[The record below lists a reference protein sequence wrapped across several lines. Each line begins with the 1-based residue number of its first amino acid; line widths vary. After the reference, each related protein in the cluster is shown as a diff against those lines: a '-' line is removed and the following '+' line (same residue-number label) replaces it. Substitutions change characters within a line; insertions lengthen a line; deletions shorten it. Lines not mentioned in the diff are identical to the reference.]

1 MSFLVRNL
9 AFCGAL
15 LVLSACSPAPP
26 EQSVAEAPVKTWR
39 PFAAD
44 SPWNTPIPA
53 NAAID
58 AKSKA
63 LIGDFAGNGSLYINI
78 AEWSVPVYYID
89 MDQTPKHEVLDLYPG
104 QYGRGFE
111 LPREIPIPDGA
122 QSARPEGGLGYI
134 AIVDKARNL
143 EWDMRQAHQR
153 DDGRWF
159 TGFGAIT
166 NLRGSGVSPPWNDVE
181 QPNLA
186 ASALASGF
194 PLTAGLIRVEEINS
208 GRIPHALMFAYPG
221 ARTDGFIFPAST
233 TLPLAGIADEREQTG
248 MPLGARIQLDPKF
261 DIDGSGLSREGKII
275 ARALQEYGA
284 YLGDSAGGN
293 VLFAESAPTQLEAW
307 DGTLESDELQAVF
320 TPEMMAKHF
329 RLIEMGDVLPGPP
342 AN

>member
-1 MSFLVRNL
+1 MSFLIRNL

-15 LVLSACSPAPP
+15 LVLAACSPSPSEQAGEEPP
-26 EQSVAEAPVKTWR
+26 LKTWR
-39 PFAAD
+39 PFAAE

-53 NAAID
+53 KPDID
-58 AKSKA
+58 AQSKA
-63 LIGDFAGNGSLYINI
+63 LISDFASNGSLYINI

-89 MDQTPKHEVLDLYPG
+89 MDETPKHEVLDIYPG

-111 LPREIPIPDGA
+111 PPREIPIPDGA
-122 QSARPEGGLGYI
+122 QSAEPKGGLGYI

-186 ASALASGF
+186 ASALESGF

-221 ARTDGFIFPAST
+221 ARTDGFISPASMAM
-233 TLPLAGIADEREQTG
+233 PVAESADIAPQAG
-248 MPLGARIQLDPKF
+248 MPLGARIQLDPAF
-261 DIDGSGLSREGKII
+261 NVEGSDLSREGKII

-284 YLGDSAGGN
+284 YLGESAGGN

-307 DGTLESDELQAVF
+307 DGTLVSGELQAVF

-329 RLIEMGDVLPGPP
+329 RLIEMGDVLPGPS
-342 AN
+342 AD

>member
-1 MSFLVRNL
+1 MSFLIRNFAFYAVLL
-9 AFCGAL
+9 ALA
-15 LVLSACSPAPP
+15 ACSQSPSERAVDDAPL
-26 EQSVAEAPVKTWR
+26 KTWR

-53 NAAID
+53 NPEID
-58 AKSKA
+58 AQSRA
-63 LIGDFAGNGSLYINI
+63 LISDFAGNGSLYINI

-89 MDQTPKHEVLDLYPG
+89 MDETPKHEVLDLYPG

-111 LPREIPIPDGA
+111 LPREIPIPEGA
-122 QSARPEGGLGYI
+122 QSARPQGGLGYI

-143 EWDMRQAHQR
+143 EWDMRQAYQR
-153 DDGRWF
+153 EDGRWF

-166 NLRGSGVSPPWNDVE
+166 NLRGSGVSPPWNEVD

-186 ASALASGF
+186 ASAIASGF

-221 ARTDGFIFPAST
+221 AMTDGFVSPAST
-233 TLPLAGIADEREQTG
+233 AMPVAESADVAAQAG
-248 MPLGARIQLDPKF
+248 MPLGARIQLDPAF
-261 DIDGSGLSREGKII
+261 DVDGSDLSREGKII

-307 DGTLESDELQAVF
+307 DGMLASSELQGVF

-329 RLIEMGDVLPGPP
+329 RLIKMVDVLPGPP
-342 AN
+342 AD

>member
-1 MSFLVRNL
+1 MSFLIRNI

-15 LVLSACSPAPP
+15 LVLAACSPSPSEQANEDAPP
-26 EQSVAEAPVKTWR
+26 KAWR

-44 SPWNTPIPA
+44 SPWNTPIPESPE
-53 NAAID
+53 ID
-58 AKSKA
+58 AQSKG
-63 LIGDFAGNGSLYINI
+63 LISDFAGGGSLYINI

-89 MDQTPKHEVLDLYPG
+89 MDETPKHEVFDLYPG

-134 AIVDKARNL
+134 AIVDRARNL

-166 NLRGSGVSPPWNDVE
+166 NLRGMGVSPPWNEVE

-221 ARTDGFIFPAST
+221 AATGGFTSPAST
-233 TLPLAGIADEREQTG
+233 ALPVAESGDVAAQTG
-248 MPLGARIQLDPKF
+248 MPLGARIQLDPAF
-261 DIDGSGLSREGKII
+261 DVEGSALSREGKII
-275 ARALQEYGA
+275 ARALQDYGA
-284 YLGDSAGGN
+284 YLGESAGGN
-293 VLFAESAPTQLEAW
+293 VLFAESAPTQLKAW
-307 DGTLESDELQAVF
+307 DGTLASGELQAVF

-329 RLIEMGDVLPGPP
+329 RLIAMGDVLPGPP
-342 AN
+342 PD